1 MEGAEEQNTSLAE
14 GATEV
19 GETAEG
25 AVPGK
30 KGAKTKGKW
39 LKKVPKDLLLTPGG
53 VVLLSFAFLMELL
66 DLIPGGALIWEWIPE
81 IFFMF
86 LLSTIAKIPLQ
97 GMVIPFIIERIPV
110 VSDIVPSWLIR
121 IIL

>member
-1 MEGAEEQNTSLAE
+1 MEGEEQNIPLAE
-14 GATEV
+14 GTA
-19 GETAEG
+19 GEA
-25 AVPGK
+25 ALGK
-30 KGAKTKGKW
+30 KGLKTKGKW

-86 LLSTIAKIPLQ
+86 LLSAIAKIPLQ

-110 VSDIVPSWLIR
+110 VSDVVPSWLLR
-121 IIL
+121 MIL